1 MADNADRRL
10 PIKESSGALKR
21 LLNPAQQATFNT
33 LERFGWELKFIR
45 REATRKLV
53 VLYDP
58 DGRKY
63 AILDDEGE
71 LDENPVFHKF
81 R

>member
-1 MADNADRRL
+1 MADTADRRL
-10 PIKESSGALKR
+10 PIRETSSVLR
-21 LLNPAQQATFNT
+21 RQLNAAQLATFNT

-45 REATRKLV
+45 RELGRKLV
-53 VLYDP
+53 VLFDP

-63 AILDDEGE
+63 AVLDDDGD
-71 LDENPVFHKF
+71 LNENPIFEKF